1 MVRHIRRAM
10 ERHAVATRRTLLIGA
25 ILGMAV
31 TLAVVLWSPARHANL
46 YVIDETGAMNYG
58 LATNHDEVSRVVAAD
73 MPPFTVTGPDG
84 QPVVQDNSRS
94 TVLLWQAA
102 QRVRGKHLDH
112 LIQQIGDCVSFGAAN
127 AVRYLLVGQI
137 DRQPGVSEFRDPF
150 PPYIYG
156 ISRVQ
161 IGGGRVGNSDGSIG
175 AWAAKG
181 VQQYGIVAS
190 DDPGV
195 PPYSGTVARQWGRQG
210 PPRELI
216 ELGKRRLVKTVA
228 NVKTAD
234 DVRDAI
240 CNGYPVTI
248 ASDFGSKRMI
258 PQDGRIVAKRDGTRW
273 MHQMCVIAYDG
284 SGQQPYFYV
293 LNNWEPS
300 MHPAPLNGEP
310 PGGFWIEATTM
321 QYIAA
326 QGDSWA
332 FSNFD
337 GFPAQD
343 IDPAFN
349 IFSRTEAQAEQ
360 PTRVAVRSFGGS
372 RRGVRCDGCLWR

>member
-1 MVRHIRRAM
+1 MVKRIRRAM
-10 ERHAVATRRTLLIGA
+10 TRHAKALRVGLLFGA

-31 TLAVVLWSPARHANL
+31 TLAVVFWSPARHANRF
-46 YVIDETGAMNYG
+46 VIDETGAMNFG
-58 LATNHDEVSRVVAAD
+58 LATNHDVVARAVSAEL
-73 MPPFTVTGPDG
+73 PPFELTGPDG
-84 QPVVQDNSRS
+84 FPVVQDNSRS
-94 TVLLWQAA
+94 TVLLWKAA
-102 QRVRGKHLDH
+102 QRVTGGHLPH
-112 LIQQIGDCVSFGAAN
+112 LIQEIGDCVSFGAAN
-127 AVRYLLVGQI
+127 AVRYLLAVQI
-137 DRQPGVSEFRDPF
+137 DRDPGSGGFHDPF

-181 VQQYGIVAS
+181 VQEYGIVAT

-195 PPYSGTVARQWGRQG
+195 PQYSGSVARQWGRQG

-216 ELGKRRLVKTVA
+216 AIGKQRLVRTVA
-228 NVKTAD
+228 NVKTAAE
-234 DVRDAI
+234 VRDAI

-273 MHQMCVIAYDG
+273 MHQMCVIGYDG

-293 LNNWEPS
+293 INSWEPS

-310 PGGFWIEATTM
+310 PGGFWIEESTM
-321 QYIAA
+321 NYIVA

-337 GFPAQD
+337 GFPSRD

-349 IFSRTEAQAEQ
+349 IFSRTAPKPAK

-372 RRGVRCDGCLWR
+372 KF

>member
-1 MVRHIRRAM
+1 MTQDTEGTMGRRSKLSLM
-10 ERHAVATRRTLLIGA
+10 TLGVGTLLGV
-25 ILGMAV
+25 LV
-31 TLAVVLWSPARHANL
+31 TGLVLLLTPASRVPTF
-46 YVIDETGAMNYG
+46 VIDETGAMNFG
-58 LATNHDEVSRVVAAD
+58 LATNHDVVARAVAAD
-73 MPPFTVTGPDG
+73 MPAFAVTGPDG
-84 QPVVQDNSRS
+84 LPAVKDNARA
-94 TVLLWQAA
+94 TVLLWKAA
-102 QRVRGKHLDH
+102 ERVLGHQFEHLV
-112 LIQQIGDCVSFGAAN
+112 QQVGDCVSFGAAN
-127 AVRYLLVGQI
+127 AVRYLLAVQI
-137 DRQPGVSEFRDPF
+137 DQEFGSSEFRGPF

-181 VQQYGIVAS
+181 VQEYGIVAA

-195 PPYSGTVARQWGRQG
+195 PPYSGSVARQWGRQG
-210 PPRELI
+210 SPRDLI
-216 ELGKRRLVKTVA
+216 ALGKQRLVKTVA
-228 NVKTAD
+228 NAKTAAE
-234 DVRDAI
+234 VRDAI

-273 MHQMCVIAYDG
+273 MHQMCVIGYDG
-284 SGQQPYFYV
+284 SGPQSYWYV
-293 LNNWEPS
+293 INSWEPS

-310 PGGFWIEATTM
+310 PGGFWIEESTM
-321 QYIAA
+321 NYIAA

-337 GFPAQD
+337 GFPSRD

-349 IFSRTEAQAEQ
+349 IFSRTEPQAEQ

-372 RRGVRCDGCLWR
+372 KF

>member
-1 MVRHIRRAM
+1 MGRRAKLSLW
-10 ERHAVATRRTLLIGA
+10 TLGAGTLIGV
-25 ILGMAV
+25 LV
-31 TLAVVLWSPARHANL
+31 TGLALLFAPASRVPTF
-46 YVIDETGAMNYG
+46 VIDETGAENYG
-58 LATNHDEVSRVVAAD
+58 LATNHDEVARFVAAD
-73 MPPFTVTGPDG
+73 LPPFEVTGPDG
-84 QPVVQDNSRS
+84 LPVVRDNSRS

-102 QRVRGKHLDH
+102 QRVNGGHLPH
-112 LIQQIGDCVSFGAAN
+112 LVQEIGDCVSFGAAN
-127 AVRYLLVGQI
+127 AVRYLLLVQI
-137 DRQPGVSEFRDPF
+137 DRTPAAGAFHDPF

-181 VQQYGIVAS
+181 VQEYGVVAA

-195 PPYSGTVARQWGRQG
+195 PAYSGAIARQWGRQG
-210 PPRELI
+210 PPRDLI
-216 ELGKRRLVKTVA
+216 ALGKQRLVRTVA
-228 NVKTAD
+228 NVKTAAE
-234 DVRDAI
+234 VRDAI

-273 MHQMCVIAYDG
+273 MHQMCVIGYDG
-284 SGQQPYFYV
+284 SGPRPYWYV
-293 LNNWEPS
+293 LNSWEPS

-310 PGGFWIEATTM
+310 PGGFWIEESTM

-332 FSNFD
+332 FSQFD
-337 GFPAQD
+337 GFPARD

-349 IFSRTEAQAEQ
+349 IFSHATN
-360 PTRVAVRSFGGS
+360 
-372 RRGVRCDGCLWR
+372 RGVR